1 MSENTIKI
9 VMPEL
14 VEALNRVAEALGGSR
29 PYAGSAPV
37 SPAAPAP
44 VPPAAAAAVSVSPA
58 APAVAAAVP
67 VQAIPAVP
75 VAAAVPSP
83 AAPPSSVAVPLAAP
97 RAYTRDEIARAGAAL
112 IDAGKKEAV
121 LALLNKY
128 NVQFIG
134 ALDPAQ
140 YGAFAT
146 DLRGL
151 GADI

>member
-29 PYAGSAPV
+29 HYAGSSPV
-37 SPAAPAP
+37 S
-44 VPPAAAAAVSVSPA
+44 
-58 APAVAAAVP
+58 
-67 VQAIPAVP
+67 PAVP
-75 VAAAVPSP
+75 VAAAAPVP

-97 RAYTRDEIARAGAAL
+97 RAYTCDEIARAGAAL

-128 NVQFIG
+128 NVQFVA
-134 ALDPAQ
+134 ALDPSL